1 MIWRFLLGL
10 ALVYASVKGLL
21 WLNRFM
27 RSYLARGSGA
37 AGKVDAE
44 VQDMVRDPV
53 CGLYVPGRDAL
64 KIVVRGVP
72 VYFCSEQCR
81 RKFVEG
87 VR

>member
-1 MIWRFLLGL
+1 MIWRFLA
-10 ALVYASVKGLL
+10 ALVLVYFAAKGLL
-21 WLNRFM
+21 WLTRYL
-27 RSYLARGSGA
+27 RSFPSRESQVT
-37 AGKVDAE
+37 GKE
-44 VQDMVRDPV
+44 NSEIQDMVRDPV

-64 KIVVRGVP
+64 KIVVHGAP